1 MKNLIKK
8 RMATEVPITSVLEI
22 KNGISLFRNPE
33 DDKAALLNLALY
45 LTALLLT
52 LPVITVLAVITARLI
67 VWF

>member
-8 RMATEVPITSVLEI
+8 RIVTEVPITSDLKI
-22 KNGISLFRNPE
+22 KNGISLFKNPK
-33 DDKAALLNLALY
+33 DNRAALMNLALY

-52 LPVITVLAVITARLI
+52 LPVITVITALFV